1 MTFPVT
7 MNWNL
12 AGGMWIV
19 LAMVGMMVLPEAR
32 RWPFSLLAW
41 LAGLVSLAAV
51 GWPGVWSQAA
61 MPHPLSRGI
70 LICLTVG
77 VGMALGASARGCWLA
92 RRGGASQPV
101 TAGQV
106 TDADEMDAWDWWLLL
121 TLGLGVVM
129 LSAPHLAGA
138 LLAWELI
145 QLTSLKFIRCEA
157 AGDQSRRVGIQ
168 SRLKGLMLLWQ
179 GTTAIFVWTGWLL
192 LMNQQESR
200 LTSMSNPVAGWQGDS
215 WQQVGWVLMVAGCAG
230 RLCLIPGHFLWL
242 DLAAMLSPCRLSPNV
257 GETARR
263 SLHGVLSGHQLVRWL
278 CGLWVLSWLAPRNM
292 PGIAADAL
300 PVSMEALA
308 WSLIGGWTALAAGL
322 IILKQEEWS
331 RWVATILM
339 AGTGWWV
346 WSLCLLE
353 PVPVEAQGERWEG
366 MSRQLTVMVV
376 GFGLIKWGISEAF
389 RTGRRLQYFEEWEG
403 LFSVC
408 PSGVLAVIGGVSL
421 FLLSSPWPGWLMDT
435 QPLLSLWQVR
445 SGPEDRVELGS
456 LSLLPGACLVLISSL
471 LVWVGFFRWL
481 ALVFAGL
488 PIGATSVPWGSFG
501 VVILVSAAL
510 LWLAVGSG
518 FMA

>member
-12 AGGMWIV
+12 AGGVWIV
-19 LAMVGMMVLPEAR
+19 LAMVGILVFPEAR

-41 LAGLVSLAAV
+41 LAGVVSQGAQ

-61 MPHPLSRGI
+61 MPHPLTKGI
-70 LICLTVG
+70 LICLTAGSGLV
-77 VGMALGASARGCWLA
+77 LGASALSYWFKA
-92 RRGGASQPV
+92 
-101 TAGQV
+101 
-106 TDADEMDAWDWWLLL
+106 TDTDEIDAWDWWLLL
-121 TLGLGVVM
+121 TMGLGVVM

-157 AGDQSRRVGIQ
+157 AEDQSRRVAIQ
-168 SRLKGLMLLWQ
+168 SRLKGMLMLWQ
-179 GTTAIFVWTGWLL
+179 GTTAVFVWTGWLL

-200 LTSMSNPVAGWQGDS
+200 LTSMSNPVAGWQGES
-215 WQQVGWVLMVAGCAG
+215 WGQVGWVLMVAGCAG

-278 CGLWVLSWLAPRNM
+278 CGLWVLSWLAPRNT

-322 IILKQEEWS
+322 MILKQEEWS

-353 PVPVEAQGERWEG
+353 QVPVEAQVERWEG
-366 MSRQLTVMVV
+366 MSRQLTVLVLGYGLMVWGV
-376 GFGLIKWGISEAF
+376 GEAF
-389 RTGRRLQYFEEWEG
+389 RTGRRLQYVEEWEG

-408 PSGVLAVIGGVSL
+408 PSGVLAVTGGVCL
-421 FLLSSPWPGWLMDT
+421 FLLSSPWPGWLIDT
-435 QPLLSLWQVR
+435 QPLLSLWQV
-445 SGPEDRVELGS
+445 SIGPDDRVELGS
-456 LSLLPGACLVLISSL
+456 LSLLPGAILVLTSSL

-481 ALVFAGL
+481 VLVFTGL
-488 PIGATSVPWGSFG
+488 PIGARSVPWSSLG

-510 LWLAVGSG
+510 MWLAMGSR

>member
-1 MTFPVT
+1 M
-7 MNWNL
+7 
-12 AGGMWIV
+12 
-19 LAMVGMMVLPEAR
+19 
-32 RWPFSLLAW
+32 S
-41 LAGLVSLAAV
+41 
-51 GWPGVWSQAA
+51 
-61 MPHPLSRGI
+61 HPLSKGI

-77 VGMALGASARGCWLA
+77 VGMALGASARGSWLA
-92 RRGGASQPV
+92 RCGGALQPV
-101 TAGQV
+101 TVGQV
-106 TDADEMDAWDWWLLL
+106 TDADEMDAKDWWLLL

-145 QLTSLKFIRCEA
+145 QLTSLKFVRCEA

-200 LTSMSNPVAGWQGDS
+200 LTSMSNPVAGWQGNS
-215 WQQVGWVLMVAGCAG
+215 WGQVGWVLMVAGCAG

-488 PIGATSVPWGSFG
+488 PIGARSVPWGSFG